1 MSDPKDTRKGASGE
15 SSWYGT
21 RVAATTPLGVTAA
34 GRWWPWR
41 FVHNR
46 VAPIGLVIIA
56 ANLGVALL
64 APVIVP
70 HDVRAMHPVD
80 ALRPPGHGYLF
91 GTDEFGRDVLSRVL
105 MGSRVSLSVAFLSVL
120 TSVLLGTTLGLTAG
134 FYGGWWDALTM
145 RAMDI
150 IFAFPAILLAIAIM
164 AVLGTSVANLVL
176 AIGIV
181 YTPQF
186 ARVARAAALTVRGL
200 EFVDAARALG
210 LGNARII
217 GRHLIPNVLAPITVQ
232 VSLSLSL
239 AILSESALS
248 FLGLGTQPPTPSW
261 GNMLSEGRQF
271 LELAPWNAVFPGLAI
286 MLVVLGFNL
295 LGDGLRDLL
304 DPRLR

>member
-1 MSDPKDTRKGASGE
+1 MPGSTRAS
-15 SSWYGT
+15 
-21 RVAATTPLGVTAA
+21 ATAEAPRALEPPRIGV
-34 GRWWPWR
+34 GWRWWARR
-41 FVHNR
+41 FIRNR
-46 VAPIGLVIIA
+46 VAPIGLVVI
-56 ANLGVALL
+56 VASLLVAIL
-64 APVIVP
+64 APVIIP
-70 HDVRAMHPVD
+70 HDIRTMAPQS
-80 ALRPPGHGYLF
+80 ALTPPGRIHLF
-91 GTDEFGRDVLSRVL
+91 GTDEFGRDVFSRVL
-105 MGSRVSLSVAFLSVL
+105 MGSRVSLVVAFLSV
-120 TSVLLGTTLGLTAG
+120 VVAVVIGTTIGLAAG
-134 FYGGWWDALTM
+134 YYGGWWDSLSM

-164 AVLGTSVANLVL
+164 AVLGTSLINLVI

-186 ARVARAAALTVRGL
+186 ARVARAAALTVRSL

-210 LGNARII
+210 LGNPRIMW
-217 GRHLIPNVLAPITVQ
+217 RHIIPNVLAPVTVQ
-232 VSLSLSL
+232 ISLSLSL

-271 LELAPWNAVFPGLAI
+271 LEIAPWNAVFPGLAI
-286 MLVVLGFNL
+286 MVVVLGFNL

>member
-1 MSDPKDTRKGASGE
+1 MRPQAPAEEPRLQVGWRWWARRF
-15 SSWYGT
+15 WRT
-21 RVAATTPLGVTAA
+21 RVAPLGLAIVLAA
-34 GRWWPWR
+34 
-41 FVHNR
+41 V
-46 VAPIGLVIIA
+46 
-56 ANLGVALL
+56 GVAVAAPWL
-64 APVIVP
+64 AP
-70 HDVRAMHPVD
+70 HDVRAMHPED
-80 ALRPPGHGYLF
+80 SLQPPGPRYWF
-91 GTDEFGRDVLSRVL
+91 GTDEFGRDVFSRVL
-105 MGSRVSLSVAFLSVL
+105 VGSRISLVVAFLSVL
-120 TSVLLGTTLGLTAG
+120 TALALGTTLGLAAG
-134 FYGGWWDALTM
+134 YYGGRWDVIAM
-145 RAMDI
+145 RAMDVL
-150 IFAFPAILLAIAIM
+150 FAFPAILLAIAIM
-164 AVLGTSVANLVL
+164 AVLGVSVVNLVL

-210 LGNARII
+210 LHHLRILW
-217 GRHLIPNVLAPITVQ
+217 RHVLPNVLPPVIVQ

>member
-1 MSDPKDTRKGASGE
+1 MPGSTPASTTAEARDRAPKVEQPRLRT
-15 SSWYGT
+15 
-21 RVAATTPLGVTAA
+21 GV
-34 GRWWPWR
+34 RWWARR
-41 FVHNR
+41 FLRNR
-46 VAPIGLVIIA
+46 VAPIGLAIILGSMVIA
-56 ANLGVALL
+56 ML
-64 APVIVP
+64 APAIVP
-70 HDVRAMHPVD
+70 YDVRKMAPQD
-80 ALRPPGHGYLF
+80 ALHPPGGGYLF
-91 GTDEFGRDVLSRVL
+91 GTDEFGRDVFSRVL
-105 MGSRVSLSVAFLSVL
+105 MGSRVSLVVAFLSVL
-120 TSVLLGTTLGLTAG
+120 TALALGTTLGLIAG
-134 FYGGWWDALTM
+134 FYGGWWDSVSM

-164 AVLGTSVANLVL
+164 AVLGTSLFNLVI

-210 LGNARII
+210 LGNTRII
-217 GRHLIPNVLAPITVQ
+217 WRHLIPNVLAPVTVQ
-232 VSLSLSL
+232 VSLNLSL

-286 MLVVLGFNL
+286 MVVVLGFNL

>member
-1 MSDPKDTRKGASGE
+1 MPGSIPASATAEAPAAQE
-15 SSWYGT
+15 SRSRTGF
-21 RVAATTPLGVTAA
+21 
-34 GRWWPWR
+34 RWWARR
-41 FVHNR
+41 FVRNR
-46 VAPIGLVIIA
+46 VAPIGLVIILA
-56 ANLGVALL
+56 STAVALL
-64 APVIVP
+64 APAIIP
-70 HDVRAMHPVD
+70 HDMRKMVPQD
-80 ALRPPGHGYLF
+80 ALHPPGGVYFF
-91 GTDEFGRDVLSRVL
+91 GTDEFGRDVFSRVL
-105 MGSRVSLSVAFLSVL
+105 MGSRVSLVVAFLSVL
-120 TSVLLGTTLGLTAG
+120 VALLLGTTLGLTAG
-134 FYGGWWDALTM
+134 FYGGWWDSVSM
-145 RAMDI
+145 RGMDI

-164 AVLGTSVANLVL
+164 AVLGTSLFNLVI

-186 ARVARAAALTVRGL
+186 ARVARAAALTVRSL

-210 LGNARII
+210 LGNTRII
-217 GRHLIPNVLAPITVQ
+217 WRHLIPNVLAPVTVQ

-286 MLVVLGFNL
+286 MVVVLGFNL

>member
-1 MSDPKDTRKGASGE
+1 MLGSTRASATLE
-15 SSWYGT
+15 AP
-21 RVAATTPLGVTAA
+21 AADAPRPRTGL
-34 GRWWPWR
+34 RWWARR
-41 FVHNR
+41 FVRNR
-46 VAPIGLVIIA
+46 VAPIGLAIIVISIVVA
-56 ANLGVALL
+56 AL

-70 HDVRAMHPVD
+70 RDVRAMAPQ
-80 ALRPPGHGYLF
+80 ASLSPPSRQYFF
-91 GTDEFGRDVLSRVL
+91 GTDEFGRDVFSRVL
-105 MGSRVSLSVAFLSVL
+105 VGSRISLVVAFLSVATAL
-120 TSVLLGTTLGLTAG
+120 ALGTTVGLTAG
-134 FYGGWWDALTM
+134 YYGGWWDATSM

-164 AVLGTSVANLVL
+164 AVLGTTLFNLVI

-186 ARVARAAALTVRGL
+186 ARVARAAALTVRSL

-210 LGNARII
+210 MGNLRII
-217 GRHLIPNVLAPITVQ
+217 GRHLIPNVLAPVIVQ

-271 LELAPWNAVFPGLAI
+271 LELAPWNAIFPGLAI

-295 LGDGLRDLL
+295 IGDGLRDLL

>member
-1 MSDPKDTRKGASGE
+1 MPGSTRAS
-15 SSWYGT
+15 
-21 RVAATTPLGVTAA
+21 ATVELARAVEPPRIGV
-34 GRWWPWR
+34 GWRWWARR
-41 FVHNR
+41 FVRNR

-56 ANLGVALL
+56 TSLLVAVL
-64 APVIVP
+64 APVIIP
-70 HDVRAMHPVD
+70 HDIRTMAPQS
-80 ALRPPGHGYLF
+80 ALTPPGRPYLF
-91 GTDEFGRDVLSRVL
+91 GTDEFGRDVFSRVL
-105 MGSRVSLSVAFLSVL
+105 MGSRVSLVVAFLSV
-120 TSVLLGTTLGLTAG
+120 TVAVVIGTTVGLASG
-134 FYGGWWDALTM
+134 YYGGWWDSVSM

-164 AVLGTSVANLVL
+164 AVLGTSLINLVI

-186 ARVARAAALTVRGL
+186 ARVARAAALTVRSL

-210 LGNARII
+210 LGNVRLVW
-217 GRHLIPNVLAPITVQ
+217 RHLIPNVLAPVTVQ
-232 VSLSLSL
+232 ISLSLSL

-271 LELAPWNAVFPGLAI
+271 LEIAPWNAVFPGLAI
-286 MLVVLGFNL
+286 MVVVLGFNL

>member
-1 MSDPKDTRKGASGE
+1 MLGSTRASATVETRASRSRSAWGA
-15 SSWYGT
+15 
-21 RVAATTPLGVTAA
+21 RVWA
-34 GRWWPWR
+34 RR
-41 FVHNR
+41 FVRNR
-46 VAPIGLVIIA
+46 VAPIGLVII
-56 ANLGVALL
+56 LSSIVVATL
-64 APVIVP
+64 APSIIP
-70 HDVRAMHPVD
+70 HDIRKMAPRD
-80 ALRPPGHGYLF
+80 ALAPPGGAYLF
-91 GTDEFGRDVLSRVL
+91 GTDEFGRDVFSRVI
-105 MGSRVSLSVAFLSVL
+105 MGSRISLVVAFLSVL
-120 TSVLLGTTLGLTAG
+120 TAVSLGTTVGLAAG
-134 FYGGWWDALTM
+134 FYGGWWDAVSM

-150 IFAFPAILLAIAIM
+150 VFAFPAILLAIALM
-164 AVLGTSVANLVL
+164 AVLGTSLLNLVI

-186 ARVARAAALTVRGL
+186 ARVARAAALGVRSL

-210 LGNARII
+210 LGSLRIVR
-217 GRHLIPNVLAPITVQ
+217 RHIVPNVLAPVIVQ

-248 FLGLGTQPPTPSW
+248 FLGLGTPPPTPSW

-286 MLVVLGFNL
+286 MIVVLGFNL

>member
-1 MSDPKDTRKGASGE
+1 MPGSTRASDTAEAPT
-15 SSWYGT
+15 
-21 RVAATTPLGVTAA
+21 AATRRPQA
-34 GRWWPWR
+34 GWRWWARR
-41 FVHNR
+41 FVRNR

-56 ANLGVALL
+56 ASVIVALL
-64 APVIVP
+64 APAVVP
-70 HDVRAMHPVD
+70 HDIRRMSPQD
-80 ALRPPGHGYLF
+80 ALAPPGGPYLF
-91 GTDEFGRDVLSRVL
+91 GTDEFGRDVFSRVL
-105 MGSRVSLSVAFLSVL
+105 MGSRISLVVAFFSVATALA
-120 TSVLLGTTLGLTAG
+120 LGTSIGLAAG
-134 FYGGWWDALTM
+134 FFGGWWDAVSM
-145 RAMDI
+145 RAMDVV
-150 IFAFPAILLAIAIM
+150 FAFPAILLAIAIM
-164 AVLGTSVANLVL
+164 AVLGTSLVNLVL

-186 ARVARAAALTVRGL
+186 ARVARAAALTVRSL

-210 LGNARII
+210 LGNPRII
-217 GRHLIPNVLAPITVQ
+217 WRHVIPNVLAPVMVQ

-271 LELAPWNAVFPGLAI
+271 LEIAPWNAVFPGLAI
-286 MLVVLGFNL
+286 MIVVLGFNL

>member
-1 MSDPKDTRKGASGE
+1 MPGSTPAS
-15 SSWYGT
+15 
-21 RVAATTPLGVTAA
+21 ATASAPAAA
-34 GRWWPWR
+34 GPRVGVGWRWWARR
-41 FVHNR
+41 FVRNK

-56 ANLGVALL
+56 ASIVVAVL
-64 APVIVP
+64 APILVP
-70 HDVRAMHPVD
+70 HDIRTMVPQD
-80 ALRPPGHGYLF
+80 ALSPPGGRYVF
-91 GTDEFGRDVLSRVL
+91 GTDEFGRDVLSRVM
-105 MGSRVSLSVAFLSVL
+105 MGSRVSLVVAFLSVL
-120 TSVLLGTTLGLTAG
+120 FAVAVGTTIGLAAG
-134 FYGGWWDALTM
+134 FFGGWWDTVAM

-164 AVLGTSVANLVL
+164 AVLGTSLFNLVI

-186 ARVARAAALTVRGL
+186 ARVARAAALAVRGL

-210 LGNARII
+210 LGNTRII
-217 GRHLIPNVLAPITVQ
+217 VRHIIPNVLAPVTVQ
-232 VSLSLSL
+232 ISLSLSL

-271 LELAPWNAVFPGLAI
+271 LEIAPWNAVFPGLAI
-286 MLVVLGFNL
+286 MVVVLGFNL

>member
-1 MSDPKDTRKGASGE
+1 MSDSKDSRKATRGE
-15 SSWYGT
+15 SSSYGT
-21 RVAATTPLGVTAA
+21 SAAGAPRRVAGGGRTWLG
-34 GRWWPWR
+34 R
-41 FVHNR
+41 FVRNR

-56 ANLGVALL
+56 ASLGVALC
-64 APVIVP
+64 APVLVP
-70 HDVRAMHPVD
+70 HDIRTMHPAE
-80 ALRPPGHGYLF
+80 ALRPPGGPYLF

-105 MGSRVSLSVAFLSVL
+105 MGSRISLAVAFLSVL
-120 TSVLLGTTLGLTAG
+120 TSVLVGTTLGLTAG
-134 FYGGWWDALTM
+134 FYGGWWDAVTM
-145 RAMDI
+145 RVMDI
-150 IFAFPAILLAIAIM
+150 VFAFPAILLAIAIM

-217 GRHLIPNVLAPITVQ
+217 GRHLIPNVLAPVTVQ

-239 AILSESALS
+239 AVLSESALS

>member
-1 MSDPKDTRKGASGE
+1 MAIRE
-15 SSWYGT
+15 V
-21 RVAATTPLGVTAA
+21 VAAPVGGLRIRRERTPLEAFL
-34 GRWWPWR
+34 R
-41 FVHNR
+41 FLR
-46 VAPIGLVIIA
+46 QKPLGSLGLLVIIITLLVA
-56 ANLGVALL
+56 ILGDVI
-64 APVIVP
+64 APYSGEQ
-70 HDVRAMHPVD
+70 MHPLDRLQGPSVQYW
-80 ALRPPGHGYLF
+80 L
-91 GTDEFGRDVLSRVL
+91 GTDEFGRDVFSRVL
-105 MGSRVSLSVAFLSVL
+105 MGSRVSLLVAILSVAAALG
-120 TSVLLGTTLGLTAG
+120 LGTTLGLMAG
-134 FYGGWWDALTM
+134 FYGGWWDGVSM

-150 IFAFPAILLAIAIM
+150 VFAFPAILLAIAIM
-164 AVLGTSVANLVL
+164 AVLGTSLLNLVI

-186 ARVARAAALTVRGL
+186 ARVARAAALSVRSL

-210 LGNARII
+210 LGNLRII
-217 GRHLIPNVLAPITVQ
+217 HRHVIPNVLAPIIVQ

-271 LELAPWNAVFPGLAI
+271 LELAPWNAIFPGLAI

-295 LGDGLRDLL
+295 LVDGLRDLL

>member
-1 MSDPKDTRKGASGE
+1 MPGSTPASATLKRGAP
-15 SSWYGT
+15 
-21 RVAATTPLGVTAA
+21 VADEPRLATGW
-34 GRWWPWR
+34 RWWARR
-41 FVHNR
+41 FVQNR
-46 VAPIGLVIIA
+46 VAPIGLVII
-56 ANLGVALL
+56 VASILIAIL
-64 APVIVP
+64 APVIAS
-70 HDVRAMHPVD
+70 HDIRRMNPQDSLVA
-80 ALRPPGHGYLF
+80 PGGKYLF
-91 GTDEFGRDVLSRVL
+91 GTDEFGRDVFSRVL
-105 MGSRVSLSVAFLSVL
+105 MGSRVSLLVAILSVAAALG
-120 TSVLLGTTLGLTAG
+120 LGTTLGLMAG
-134 FYGGWWDALTM
+134 FYGGWWDGVSM

-150 IFAFPAILLAIAIM
+150 VFAFPAILLAIAIM
-164 AVLGTSVANLVL
+164 AVLGTSLLNLVI

-186 ARVARAAALTVRGL
+186 ARVARAAALSVRSL

-210 LGNARII
+210 LGNLRII
-217 GRHLIPNVLAPITVQ
+217 HRHVIPNVLAPIIVQ

-271 LELAPWNAVFPGLAI
+271 LEIAPWNAVFPGLAI
-286 MLVVLGFNL
+286 MLLVLGFNL

>member
-1 MSDPKDTRKGASGE
+1 M
-15 SSWYGT
+15 
-21 RVAATTPLGVTAA
+21 ATGW
-34 GRWWPWR
+34 RWWLRR
-41 FVHNR
+41 FVRNA
-46 VAPIGLVIIA
+46 VAPVGLFVVA
-56 ANLGVALL
+56 TSVGVALL
-64 APVIVP
+64 APAVAP
-70 HDVRAMHPVD
+70 HDIRTMRPQD
-80 ALRPPGHGYLF
+80 ALHPPGAGYLF
-91 GTDEFGRDVLSRVL
+91 GTDEFGRDVFSRVL
-105 MGSRVSLSVAFLSVL
+105 LGARVSLAVAFLSVL
-120 TSVLLGTTLGLTAG
+120 TALLLGTTLGLTAG
-134 FYGGWWDALTM
+134 FYGGWWDAVAM
-145 RAMDI
+145 RVMDVL
-150 IFAFPAILLAIAIM
+150 FAFPAILLAIALM
-164 AVLGTSVANLVL
+164 AVLGTRLVNLVL

-186 ARVARAAALTVRGL
+186 ARVARAAALAVRGM

-217 GRHLIPNVLAPITVQ
+217 RRHLIPNVLAPITVQ

-286 MLVVLGFNL
+286 MVAVLGFNL

>member
-1 MSDPKDTRKGASGE
+1 M
-15 SSWYGT
+15 
-21 RVAATTPLGVTAA
+21 AATPPAEAPRLRTW
-34 GRWWPWR
+34 RWWARR
-41 FVHNR
+41 FVRNR
-46 VAPIGLVIIA
+46 VAPIGLVIVAASIA
-56 ANLGVALL
+56 VALL
-64 APVIVP
+64 APAIAP
-70 HDVRAMHPVD
+70 RDVRAMSPPD
-80 ALRPPGHGYLF
+80 ALSPPGRLFWF
-91 GTDEFGRDVLSRVL
+91 GTDEFGRDVFSRVL
-105 MGSRVSLSVAFLSVL
+105 VGSRISLVVACLSVL
-120 TSVLLGTTLGLTAG
+120 TALAMGTTVGLTAG
-134 FYGGWWDALTM
+134 FYGGWWDAVSM
-145 RAMDI
+145 RAMDV

-164 AVLGTSVANLVL
+164 AVLGTSLFNLVI

-186 ARVARAAALTVRGL
+186 ARVARAAALTVRAL

-210 LGNARII
+210 LSNVRII
-217 GRHLIPNVLAPITVQ
+217 ARHVIPNVLAPITVQ
-232 VSLSLSL
+232 ISLSLSL

-286 MLVVLGFNL
+286 MVVVLGFNL

>member
-1 MSDPKDTRKGASGE
+1 MPGSIRASATAE
-15 SSWYGT
+15 APRSHEPP
-21 RVAATTPLGVTAA
+21 RVGV
-34 GRWWPWR
+34 GWRWWARR
-41 FVHNR
+41 FQRNR

-56 ANLGVALL
+56 ASVLVALL
-64 APVIVP
+64 APVIAP
-70 HDVRAMHPVD
+70 HDIRAMSPQA
-80 ALRPPGHGYLF
+80 ALSPPSRAHVF
-91 GTDEFGRDVLSRVL
+91 GTDEFGRDVFSRVL
-105 MGSRVSLSVAFLSVL
+105 TGSRVSLVVAFFSVL
-120 TSVLLGTTLGLTAG
+120 VALALGTTIGLAAG
-134 FYGGWWDALTM
+134 FYGGWWDAFSM
-145 RAMDI
+145 RGMDI

-164 AVLGTSVANLVL
+164 AVLGTRLINLVI
-176 AIGIV
+176 AIGVV

-186 ARVARAAALTVRGL
+186 ARVARAAALAVRGL

-210 LGNARII
+210 LGNGRII
-217 GRHLIPNVLAPITVQ
+217 WRHIIPNVLAPVTVQ

-271 LELAPWNAVFPGLAI
+271 LEIAPWNAVFPGLAI
-286 MLVVLGFNL
+286 MVVVLGFNL

>member
-1 MSDPKDTRKGASGE
+1 MRKARDAPLPPVRGT
-15 SSWYGT
+15 SWA
-21 RVAATTPLGVTAA
+21 R
-34 GRWWPWR
+34 R
-41 FVHNR
+41 FVRNR

-56 ANLGVALL
+56 GSVLVAAL
-64 APVIVP
+64 APEIVP
-70 HDVRAMHPVD
+70 HDIRRMNPQHVLA
-80 ALRPPGHGYLF
+80 PPGGAYLF
-91 GTDEFGRDVLSRVL
+91 GTDEFGRDVFSRVV
-105 MGSRVSLSVAFLSVL
+105 MGSRISLVVAFLSVL
-120 TSVLLGTTLGLTAG
+120 TALVLGTTVGLAAG
-134 FYGGWWDALTM
+134 YYGGWWDGVSM

-164 AVLGTSVANLVL
+164 AVLGTSLFNLVI

-186 ARVARAAALTVRGL
+186 ARVARAATLSVRSL

-210 LGNARII
+210 LGNLRIV
-217 GRHLIPNVLAPITVQ
+217 GRHIIPNVLPPLIVQ
-232 VSLSLSL
+232 ISLSLSL

-261 GNMLSEGRQF
+261 GNMLSQGRQF

-286 MLVVLGFNL
+286 MAVVLGFNL

>member
-1 MSDPKDTRKGASGE
+1 M
-15 SSWYGT
+15 
-21 RVAATTPLGVTAA
+21 AAAPPAEAPRLRTW
-34 GRWWPWR
+34 RWWARR
-41 FVHNR
+41 FVGNR
-46 VAPIGLVIIA
+46 VAPIGLVIVVASIV
-56 ANLGVALL
+56 VALL
-64 APVIVP
+64 APAIAP
-70 HDVRAMHPVD
+70 RDVRAMSPSD
-80 ALRPPGHGYLF
+80 ALSPPGRLYWF
-91 GTDEFGRDVLSRVL
+91 GTDEFGRDVFSRVL
-105 MGSRVSLSVAFLSVL
+105 VGSRISLVVACLSVL
-120 TSVLLGTTLGLTAG
+120 TALAMGTTVGLTAG
-134 FYGGWWDALTM
+134 FYGGWWDAVSM
-145 RAMDI
+145 RAMDV

-164 AVLGTSVANLVL
+164 AVLGTSLFNLVI

-210 LGNARII
+210 LSNARII
-217 GRHLIPNVLAPITVQ
+217 ARHVIPNVLAPVTVQ
-232 VSLSLSL
+232 ISLSLSL

-286 MLVVLGFNL
+286 MVVVLGFNL

-304 DPRLR
+304 DPRLQ

>member
-1 MSDPKDTRKGASGE
+1 MLESRAARSASA
-15 SSWYGT
+15 
-21 RVAATTPLGVTAA
+21 RGVWA
-34 GRWWPWR
+34 RR
-41 FVHNR
+41 FLRNR
-46 VAPIGLVIIA
+46 VAPIGLVIIGGSILVA
-56 ANLGVALL
+56 AL
-64 APVIVP
+64 APSIVP
-70 HDVRAMHPVD
+70 HDIRRMSPQN
-80 ALRPPGHGYLF
+80 ALAPPSSIYLF
-91 GTDEFGRDVLSRVL
+91 GTDEFGRDVFSRVIV
-105 MGSRVSLSVAFLSVL
+105 GSRISLVVAFLSVL
-120 TSVLLGTTLGLTAG
+120 TALALGTTVGLAAG
-134 FYGGWWDALTM
+134 YYGGWWDGVSM
-145 RAMDI
+145 RAMDV

-164 AVLGTSVANLVL
+164 AVLGTSLFNLVI

-186 ARVARAAALTVRGL
+186 ARVARAAALGVRSL
-200 EFVDAARALG
+200 EFVEAARALG
-210 LGNARII
+210 LDNLRIV
-217 GRHLIPNVLAPITVQ
+217 GRHIIPNVLAPVIVQ

-286 MLVVLGFNL
+286 MVVVLGFNL

>member
-1 MSDPKDTRKGASGE
+1 MRGSILASATAE
-15 SSWYGT
+15 T
-21 RVAATTPLGVTAA
+21 PPAATRRPQA
-34 GRWWPWR
+34 GWRWWARR
-41 FVHNR
+41 FVRNR
-46 VAPIGLVIIA
+46 VAPIGLVVIA
-56 ANLGVALL
+56 ASVAVALL
-64 APVIVP
+64 APAVVP
-70 HDVRAMHPVD
+70 HDIRRMSPQD
-80 ALRPPGHGYLF
+80 ALAPPGGPYLF
-91 GTDEFGRDVLSRVL
+91 GTDEFGRDVFSRVL
-105 MGSRVSLSVAFLSVL
+105 MGSRISLVVAFFSVATALA
-120 TSVLLGTTLGLTAG
+120 LGTSIGLAAG
-134 FYGGWWDALTM
+134 FFGGWWDAVSM
-145 RAMDI
+145 RAMDV

-164 AVLGTSVANLVL
+164 AVLGTSLVNLVL

-186 ARVARAAALTVRGL
+186 ARVARAAALTVRSL

-210 LGNARII
+210 LGNPRII
-217 GRHLIPNVLAPITVQ
+217 WRHVIPNVLAPVMVQ

-271 LELAPWNAVFPGLAI
+271 LEIAPWNAVFPGLAI
-286 MLVVLGFNL
+286 MIVVLGFNL

>member
-1 MSDPKDTRKGASGE
+1 MR
-15 SSWYGT
+15 
-21 RVAATTPLGVTAA
+21 
-34 GRWWPWR
+34 
-41 FVHNR
+41 NR

-56 ANLGVALL
+56 GSILVAAL
-64 APVIVP
+64 APAIVP
-70 HDVRAMHPVD
+70 HDIRRMSPQH
-80 ALRPPGHGYLF
+80 ALVPPGGTYLF
-91 GTDEFGRDVLSRVL
+91 GTDEFGRDVFSRVI
-105 MGSRVSLSVAFLSVL
+105 MGSRISLVVAFLSVL
-120 TSVLLGTTLGLTAG
+120 AALALGTTVGLAAG
-134 FYGGWWDALTM
+134 YYGGWWDGVSM

-164 AVLGTSVANLVL
+164 AVLGTSLFNLVI

-186 ARVARAAALTVRGL
+186 ARVARAAALGVRSL

-210 LGNARII
+210 SGNLRIV
-217 GRHLIPNVLAPITVQ
+217 GRHIIPNVLAPVIIQ

-286 MLVVLGFNL
+286 MVVVLGFNL

>member
-1 MSDPKDTRKGASGE
+1 MPGSTRASGTLE
-15 SSWYGT
+15 
-21 RVAATTPLGVTAA
+21 RAPAVEEPRLATGW
-34 GRWWPWR
+34 RWWTRR
-41 FVHNR
+41 FVRNR
-46 VAPIGLVIIA
+46 VAPIGLVIVVA
-56 ANLGVALL
+56 SVAVALL
-64 APVIVP
+64 APVIAP
-70 HDVRAMHPVD
+70 YDIRRMNPQDSLA
-80 ALRPPGHGYLF
+80 PPGAKYFF
-91 GTDEFGRDVLSRVL
+91 GTDEFGRDVFSRVL
-105 MGSRVSLSVAFLSVL
+105 AGSRISLLVAILSVTTALG
-120 TSVLLGTTLGLTAG
+120 LGTTLGLAAG
-134 FYGGWWDALTM
+134 FYGGWWDGVSM

-164 AVLGTSVANLVL
+164 AVLGASLVNLVI

-186 ARVARAAALTVRGL
+186 ARVARAAALTVRSL

-217 GRHLIPNVLAPITVQ
+217 WRHVIPNVLAAVTVQ
-232 VSLSLSL
+232 ISLSLSL

-271 LELAPWNAVFPGLAI
+271 LEIAPWNAVFPGLAI
-286 MLVVLGFNL
+286 MVVVLGFNL

>member
-1 MSDPKDTRKGASGE
+1 MRGSTPASA
-15 SSWYGT
+15 T
-21 RVAATTPLGVTAA
+21 ARVVDVVPPRLAA
-34 GRWWPWR
+34 GWRWWVGR

-46 VAPIGLVIIA
+46 VAPIGLVIIV
-56 ANLGVALL
+56 ANLGLALL

-70 HDVRAMHPVD
+70 HDVRAMHPAD
-80 ALRPPGHGYLF
+80 TLRPPGDGYLF

-105 MGSRVSLSVAFLSVL
+105 MGSRISLSVAFLSVL
-120 TSVLLGTTLGLTAG
+120 TSVTLGTTLGLTAG
-134 FYGGWWDALTM
+134 FYGGWWDALVM
-145 RAMDI
+145 RMMDI

-164 AVLGTSVANLVL
+164 AVLGASLVNLVL

-186 ARVARAAALTVRGL
+186 ARVARAAALTIRGL

-286 MLVVLGFNL
+286 MFVVLGFNL